1 MVRGRTVR
9 FMSFGFRK
17 SVKLGP
23 VRLTASK
30 RGLTGSLGAG
40 ALQQEQQG
48 SPHGDSPD
56 ARNLGILAVDKALT
70 RFALTTSIDPF

>member
-17 SVKLGP
+17 SLKLGP

-40 ALQQEQQG
+40 ALRV
-48 SPHGDSPD
+48 S
-56 ARNLGILAVDKALT
+56 RNNRGRRTATVRMPGTWAFWRST
-70 RFALTTSIDPF
+70 RR